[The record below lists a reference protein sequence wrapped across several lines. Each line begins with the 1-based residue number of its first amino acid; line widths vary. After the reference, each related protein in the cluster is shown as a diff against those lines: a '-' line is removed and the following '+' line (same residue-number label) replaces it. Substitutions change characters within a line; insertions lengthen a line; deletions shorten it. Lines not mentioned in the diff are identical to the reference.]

1 MASSRPVSK
10 QERGRRAMNAMKPL
24 GFSSKQCSKVLK
36 RLLEVYFHNWALI
49 EDENYRVFAEAIL
62 DEQANGNGD
71 PQPELEQ
78 EEIDAFP
85 AEGGPST
92 SLAAATRED
101 PLGPPSPPPASPTA
115 EQHVTITELAISPPA
130 DSPPQARGSRR
141 VLGKRRQRQTIDAYL
156 QLEDNVF
163 LKEPKPEPVDMD
175 CWDAQPG
182 LIGRSPRGVASSSG
196 FREPHLPQSDRNP
209 KQIPGCARNRIFQ
222 RCRNREITTSSLEPT
237 SSSLNNGTGSGVGNV
252 QEAPGLD
259 IVVASSATG
268 EIKMSLKC
276 SVDPSKFRMPALE
289 EVFKMVDDKCLGS
302 SKVLPPDFSV
312 GSLMTEICQ
321 CVLQLGTE
329 HAVEHTT
336 QPDIVGNG
344 CRSEDDRK
352 RKQKAAEKLLVSNG
366 SENCPVNSTP
376 AHQQHLALCTLRINH
391 DLMDISKAEEN
402 IRISIVNEFGREKFP
417 PSFYYIP
424 QNVVFQNALVDMSLA
439 KIGGEDC
446 CADCFGNCL
455 SAPEPCACARET
467 GGEYA
472 YTLEGLVRP
481 ALIDECFSVNLFP
494 AENQKVFC
502 ETCPLER
509 SRNKASPEPCQG
521 HLVRKFI
528 KECWSKCGCN
538 MECGNRVVQRGIT
551 CNLQVFFTGEGTGWG
566 LRTLDE
572 LPKGAFVCEYAGE
585 ILTCTEM
592 HERAVENMQNDRY
605 VHPILLDAGWCS
617 ELKDE
622 EALCLDGSFYGNV
635 GRFINH
641 RCCDANLAV
650 IPIEVETPD
659 HHYYHLAFFTS
670 KKVEA
675 FEELTWDYGIDFE
688 TKKQPVK
695 PFECLCGSRYCRGRR
710 RHHPRKRNI
719 VAAAA
724 IGEEG

>member
-10 QERGRRAMNAMKPL
+10 MERGRRAMNAMKPL

-36 RLLEVYFHNWALI
+36 RLLEVYDHNWALI

-62 DEQANGNGD
+62 DAQANGNGD

-92 SLAAATRED
+92 SLAGATRED
-101 PLGPPSPPPASPTA
+101 PLGPPSPPPSSPTA
-115 EQHVTITELAISPPA
+115 EHHVTTTELAISPRA

-156 QLEDNVF
+156 QLEDDVF

-182 LIGRSPRGVASSSG
+182 LVGRSPRGVASSSG
-196 FREPHLPQSDRNP
+196 FRELPPPQSDRNP
-209 KQIPGCARNRIFQ
+209 KQIPGARNRIFQ

-312 GSLMTEICQ
+312 GSLMTEICH

-352 RKQKAAEKLLVSNG
+352 RKQKAAEELLVSNG

-605 VHPILLDAGWCS
+605 VHSILLDAGWCS

-695 PFECLCGSRYCRGRR
+695 PFECLCGSWYCRGRR